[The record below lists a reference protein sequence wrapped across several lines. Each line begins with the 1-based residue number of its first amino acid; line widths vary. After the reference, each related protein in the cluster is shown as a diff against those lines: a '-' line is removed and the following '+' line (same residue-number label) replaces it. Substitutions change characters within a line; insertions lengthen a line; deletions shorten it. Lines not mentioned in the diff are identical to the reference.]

1 MSYPI
6 DGKEIRCLMTSAEKV
21 ITDRFSF
28 AEGSNQGSRQVVDK
42 FWQAKFIWTKSI
54 PLFGEKSTPDLGEH
68 CHHRSFVK
76 DLKIEQF
83 HLSAQKNRIKKQIK
97 KDSKDLK
104 EDRFTEQTPQYPLV
118 LRDLPNL

>member
-1 MSYPI
+1 
-6 DGKEIRCLMTSAEKV
+6 MTADEKG
-21 ITDRFSF
+21 IDRFSL
-28 AEGSNQGSRQVVDK
+28 AEGSNQGRRQVVDK
-42 FWQAKFIWTKSI
+42 LWQARIIWTKSI

-76 DLKIEQF
+76 DLKIGQF
-83 HLSAQKNRIKKQIK
+83 HLSAKKTEKKQIK